1 MIVTTNKYP
10 SAGLTKSGERYDN
23 RRLDTI
29 PVAAYKGHPKTPPE
43 HIPPMIYE
51 MTLRWTRIDGVP
63 YVAWRWDESWC
74 LELAAITEPMSPI
87 DFSDNYKRHLFILN
101 NREMFEPRL
110 TNDG

>member
-1 MIVTTNKYP
+1 MTTI
-10 SAGLTKSGERYDN
+10 GLTPYWLKRINGTRKN
-23 RRLDTI
+23 HQDTS
-29 PVAAYKGHPKTPPE
+29 
-43 HIPPMIYE
+43 PPMIYE
-51 MTLRWTRIDGVP
+51 MTLRWTRIDGLP
-63 YVAWRWDESWC
+63 YVVWWWDESWC